1 MIRRFF
7 LIAGTALATLATA
20 AGNAAAQSQAASQAA
35 ASPGL
40 KTFRWALLSAE
51 TGFDPVKISD
61 LYSRYVTT
69 HLFEALV
76 RYDYL
81 ARPFKVRAEAAAAMP
96 EVSADF
102 RTYTFRIRPGVYF
115 QDDPAFKGQRRE
127 LVAQDFVYAIK
138 RFFDPANASPNYAE
152 MNDQGF
158 IGLDELRQQALAK
171 KTPFDYDKPVEGLRA
186 LDRHTLQIKLES
198 PRPRLLFTLADSSL
212 YGAVAREVVEFYGD
226 KTMEHPVGTGP
237 FRLATWRRS
246 SQIVLERN
254 PGFHEAFYDAEPNAD
269 DAEGQAL
276 LQRFKGRRLPMI
288 DRVEISIIEESQ
300 PRWLAFLNG
309 ETDLVTVPLE
319 FANQAVPNG
328 KLAPNLAKRG
338 IQMQRVVNPDRTL
351 YYFNM
356 EDPTVGGYTAD
367 KVALRRAIRLAIDVT
382 REINGVRRGQAIPA
396 QSMVAPGT
404 FGYDPNYKTENSDY
418 NVPRAKA
425 LLDMY
430 GYVDRNG
437 DGWREMPDGSP
448 LVIQY
453 ATSPDSLQRQFDE
466 LWKRNMDAIG
476 VRVEFK
482 PAQWPENLKAARA
495 GQLMVW
501 QLGYT
506 ASTPDVQDAMQ
517 LLYGPGAGGQNL
529 GRFRNERF
537 DAIYDRM
544 RSIPDGPERLALLDE
559 ANRIATAFAPHKYNV
574 HRIVTDLAQPWIVGY
589 RRPVFVSRF
598 WQYLDI
604 DESRRVRH

>member
-1 MIRRFF
+1 MIRRFL

-437 DGWREMPDGSP
+437 DGWRDMPDGSP

-544 RSIPDGPERLALLDE
+544 RSMPDGPERLALLDE
-559 ANRIATAFAPHKYNV
+559 ANRIVTALAPHKYNV

-604 DESRRVRH
+604 DESRRVSH